1 MQKRQLRIVID
12 TNLWI
17 SFLLSPASHKILWLL
32 HDKELVVLLSEELYQ
47 EITTVASREKFR
59 KFISGSDIELFQ
71 TYLLQRAY
79 FVTIHSR
86 VIFLEDP
93 KDAFLFSLC
102 KDGRA
107 NYLITGDKTLLD
119 FNEFEQ
125 TKIVSLTSFL
135 NSRV

>member
-1 MQKRQLRIVID
+1 MRKKQPRIVID

-17 SFLLSPASHKILWLL
+17 SFLLSPANHKILPLL
-32 HDKELVVLLSEELYQ
+32 NDLSVVILLSEGLFQ
-47 EITTVASREKFR
+47 EIINVASREKFR
-59 KFISGSDIELFQ
+59 KYISSSDIHLIQ

-79 FVTIHSR
+79 FIVVHSS
-86 VIFLEDP
+86 VIFIDDP

-102 KDGRA
+102 KDGDA
-107 NYLITGDKTLLD
+107 DYLITGDKTLLD
-119 FNEFEQ
+119 FNEFEL

>member
-17 SFLLSPASHKILWLL
+17 SFLLSPTSHKILSLL
-32 HDKELVVLLSEELYQ
+32 HDKDLVILLSEELYQ
-47 EITTVASREKFR
+47 EIITVASREKFR
-59 KFISGSDIELFQ
+59 KYISGANIVLLQ

-79 FVTIHSR
+79 ILTIHSR
-86 VIFLEDP
+86 VIFIEDP

-102 KDGRA
+102 KDGKA
-107 NYLITGDKTLLD
+107 DFLITGDKTLLD
-119 FNEFEQ
+119 LNEFEQ

-135 NSRV
+135 NSRI

>member
-1 MQKRQLRIVID
+1 MQKRRLRIVID

-17 SFLLSPASHKILWLL
+17 SFLLSPASHKVLSLL
-32 HDKELVVLLSEELYQ
+32 HDKYLVILLSEELYQ

-59 KFISGSDIELFQ
+59 KYISDSGIVLLQ
-71 TYLLQRAY
+71 TYLLQRAC
-79 FVTIHSR
+79 FVTIYSR

-102 KDGRA
+102 KDGEA
-107 NYLITGDKTLLD
+107 DYLITGDKTLLD
-119 FNEFEQ
+119 INEFEQ

-135 NSRV
+135 DSRV

>member
-17 SFLLSPASHKILWLL
+17 SFLLSPTSHKVLSLL
-32 HDKELVVLLSEELYQ
+32 HDKDLVILLSEELYQ

-59 KFISGSDIELFQ
+59 KYISGSDITLLQ

-79 FVTIHSR
+79 FVTIYSR
-86 VIFLEDP
+86 VVFLEDP

-102 KDGRA
+102 KDGEA
-107 NYLITGDKTLLD
+107 DYLITGDKTLLD
-119 FNEFEQ
+119 INEFEQ

>member
-17 SFLLSPASHKILWLL
+17 SFLLSPTNHKILSLL
-32 HDKELVVLLSEELYQ
+32 KDKGVVILLSEELYQ
-47 EITTVASREKFR
+47 EITNVASREKFR
-59 KFISGSDIELFQ
+59 KYISDSDVQLIQ

-79 FVTIHSR
+79 FVTIHSN

-102 KDGRA
+102 KDGEA
-107 NYLITGDKTLLD
+107 DYLITGDKALLD
-119 FNEFEQ
+119 INEFEQ

>member
-17 SFLLSPASHKILWLL
+17 SFLYSPTSHKILSLL
-32 HDKELVVLLSEELYQ
+32 HDKDLAILLSEELYQ
-47 EITTVASREKFR
+47 VITNVASREKFI
-59 KFISGSDIELFQ
+59 KFILGSDIVLLQ

-86 VIFLEDP
+86 VIFLEYP

-102 KDGRA
+102 KDGKA
-107 NYLITGDKTLLD
+107 DYLITGDKTLLD
-119 FNEFEQ
+119 INEFEQ